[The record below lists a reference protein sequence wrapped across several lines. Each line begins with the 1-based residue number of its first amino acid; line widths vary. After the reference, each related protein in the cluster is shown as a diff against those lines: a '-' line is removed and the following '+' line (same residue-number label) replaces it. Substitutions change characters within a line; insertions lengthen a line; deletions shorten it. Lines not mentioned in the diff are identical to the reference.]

1 MKHSARGLCSAL
13 VGAWAI
19 VTALHCAAEQA
30 PSNVETL
37 ISGNRW
43 KEASRAMFLEAK
55 SANKF
60 EWSIPAGQ
68 AKAGFIDDALD
79 TIAGMHPNMQPGALL
94 ALVADVPSIPPKHSF
109 ELVQRALD
117 LTRTMSGKSANYL
130 KSGELAKVALFYSG
144 HGAESDAKAIF
155 EEALRA
161 AESGATEE
169 GSGGYRQISE
179 ALVRDPNG
187 SQDWMVMLVAKH
199 LQRQGKTA
207 NSAFAYRDL
216 AQVAVRHTKS
226 QMASQLIES
235 GISAAKAINQ
245 DSMRKSALEGLGNV
259 AVEAGYTK
267 GLPENSPYTQA
278 IQEARSGN
286 PQKALAIVSGLSQ
299 NLYVDHGQEAHRRI
313 FDDAVKREDLNTALY
328 FAEHPVRPVSWIQA
342 NAWRQIAELQAKK
355 GGKQDAANSYL
366 RASQAISDSPE
377 AIRYLEQVKSTLSLG
392 ASMRQNGFEAE
403 GRKATLDA
411 LAMIDLIPERRTD
424 DRVRAATLIAETLWR
439 DGMQSEA
446 KQQAL
451 RAYRATSGYSDKNGM
466 EKARL
471 LSGLGQATSTFI
483 AKASD
488 QRVESRDR
496 KRTK

>member
-1 MKHSARGLCSAL
+1 MKYSARMLRSAL
-13 VGAWAI
+13 VAAWA
-19 VTALHCAAEQA
+19 VATALHCAAEQA

-37 ISGNRW
+37 ISDNRW
-43 KEASRAMFLEAK
+43 KEASRAVFLEAK

-68 AKAGFIDDALD
+68 AKAGFLDDALD

-94 ALVADVPSIPPKHSF
+94 ALVADVPSIPPKLSV
-109 ELVQRALD
+109 ELVQRALN
-117 LTRTMSGKSANYL
+117 LARTISGKSANYL
-130 KSGELAKVALFYSG
+130 KSGELAKAALFYSG
-144 HGAESDAKAIF
+144 HGAESDARAIF

-179 ALVRDPNG
+179 ALVRDPKG
-187 SQDWMVMLVAKH
+187 SQDWMVVLVTKH

-216 AQVAVRHTKS
+216 AQVAVRHTNS
-226 QMASQLIES
+226 QIVSELIES

-245 DSMRKSALEGLGNV
+245 DSMRKLALEGLANV

-267 GLPENSPYTQA
+267 RLPENSPYTQA
-278 IQEARSGN
+278 IHEARSGN
-286 PQKALAIVSGLSQ
+286 PQRALTIASGLSQ

-342 NAWRQIAELQAKK
+342 NAWRQIAELQVKK
-355 GGKQDAANSYL
+355 GAKQDAANSYL
-366 RASQAISDSPE
+366 RASQAISDSME
-377 AIRYLEQVKSTLSLG
+377 AVRYLEQVKGTLTLG

-403 GRKATLDA
+403 GRKATFDA
-411 LAMIDLIPERRTD
+411 LAMIDLIPDRRTD
-424 DRVRAATLIAETLWR
+424 DRVRATTLIAESLWR
-439 DGMQSEA
+439 YGMHNEA

-451 RAYRATSGYSDKNGM
+451 RAYRAASGYSDKNGM
-466 EKARL
+466 DKARL

-488 QRVESRDR
+488 QRVESKDR
-496 KRTK
+496 KKAK